1 MCILIGIWL
10 SADGA
15 PLMTNNLDI
24 YLDEAFTAYNQG
36 QYERAE
42 SLCRDVLSAQPEN
55 GDALFLLGLI
65 AYRAGAFEPA
75 ETLLLQA
82 VKLYPNIENY
92 RLTLASVLQKQG
104 RLDEALTHYQKY
116 PEHPMG
122 LTQQGF
128 IYLQKN
134 QTDFAKSAF
143 EKALKLQPNL
153 PEARLGLALYRGDE
167 KEIEKLAR
175 QTDLPDSWYY
185 LARCYRQTG
194 HPKKALNAIE
204 RIGLKQ
210 QSFLIEKAVILE
222 QLKRLDEALNIYQD
236 LLKQDSFLPDV
247 WANQGNILRHKGQ
260 TSQAEDCYKRALAL
274 DRDHVAA
281 RHNLADLLYR
291 EKRIPEALEQ
301 YRYILSR
308 YPDNTAALYN
318 LAVIL
323 EETADYAEAA
333 GLYFRILLKPN
344 APKGI
349 EWRLSD
355 TLAALSEQNMKL
367 AKDFTKGWLKNFP
380 NDVVANHL
388 WAAFHQKKEKNILS
402 YVQKLY
408 DDFADTYNDKM
419 VELKATA
426 LSEIEACLPV
436 DSKRDILDLGCGTGQ
451 FGVKYPHRYS
461 SLVGVDISE
470 GMLEKA
476 RQTNR
481 YTRLVR
487 QDIEAYLQQSSD
499 QYDLITALEVLGYL
513 PEIQPLFI
521 RVFDHL
527 KPGGFFAFSVE
538 LSPENKT
545 ILSPNGRYLYIM
557 KDIYRAVRQKSW
569 KIVTERKINL
579 RREKKSYAD
588 GVIMILKK

>member
-1 MCILIGIWL
+1 
-10 SADGA
+10 
-15 PLMTNNLDI
+15 MTNNLDL
-24 YLDEAFTAYNQG
+24 YLDEAFTAYNQN
-36 QYERAE
+36 QYDRAE

-65 AYRAGAFEPA
+65 AYRVGAFEPA
-75 ETLLLQA
+75 ETLLFQA

-104 RLDEALTHYQKY
+104 RLDEALSHYQKY

-122 LTQQGF
+122 LTQQGL

-134 QTDFAKSAF
+134 QADFAKSAF

-153 PEARLGLALYRGDE
+153 PEARLGLALYQGNE

-175 QTDLPDSWYY
+175 QTNLPDSWYY
-185 LARCYRQTG
+185 LAGRYRQTG
-194 HPKKALNAIE
+194 HPQKALNAIE
-204 RIGLKQ
+204 KTGLNQ
-210 QSFLIEKAVILE
+210 PSFLIEKAVILE
-222 QLKRLDEALNIYQD
+222 QLNRSDEALTIYQD
-236 LLKQDSFLPDV
+236 LLKQNSFLPEA
-247 WANQGNILRHKGQ
+247 WTNQGNILRHRGQ
-260 TSQAEDCYKRALAL
+260 VSQAEDCYKRALAL
-274 DRDHVAA
+274 NRDHMAA
-281 RHNLADLLYR
+281 SHNLADLLYQ

-301 YRYILSR
+301 YRYILSHH
-308 YPDNTAALYN
+308 PDNTAALYN

-344 APKGI
+344 APQGI

-355 TLAALSEQNMKL
+355 TLAALSEGDMKL

-388 WAAFHQKKEKNILS
+388 WAAFQQKKEKDTLS
-402 YVQKLY
+402 YVRKLY

-419 VELKATA
+419 LELKATA
-426 LSEIEACLPV
+426 LTETEACLPAV
-436 DSKRDILDLGCGTGQ
+436 PGWDILDLGCGTGQ
-451 FGVKYPHRYS
+451 FGVKYAHRYS

-487 QDIEAYLQQSSD
+487 QDIEVYLQQSSD
-499 QYDLITALEVLGYL
+499 QYDLIMAIEVLGYL
-513 PEIQPLFI
+513 PAIQPLFI
-521 RVFDHL
+521 QVFDHL
-527 KPGGFFAFSVE
+527 KTGGFFAFSIE
-538 LSPENKT
+538 LSPENQT
-545 ILSPNGRYLYIM
+545 ILSPNGRYLYAI
-557 KDIYRAVRQKSW
+557 KDVYQAVRQKSW
-569 KIVTERKINL
+569 QIVTERKINL
-579 RREKKSYAD
+579 RREKKSYAE
-588 GVIMILKK
+588 GIIMILKK